1 MNEVE
6 DCEQIHVLVFVGE
19 SEARVGGRVVG
30 RRAVRTEREGG
41 AAGEPRRRYPCDY
54 CGKLFRRQY
63 DATQHER
70 LHTGNLPYSC
80 SLCNKKF
87 INKSH
92 YNYHVTRSLE
102 HRNKTG
108 GRTRGRP
115 SSSDAPAAATPADA
129 APAPA
134 PAPAPASAPAPAPA
148 PASASASAAAPDA
161 SLAPH
166 CSSSSSSSTTT
177 SVPPPPPTTSS
188 TDTPIPAHTVT
199 SASTSG
205 SDPAATPT
213 PGPAQDSAS
222 DEPKAREDRPRVPP
236 NYVCVICNKFFS
248 SRSHYVYHMIHSVG
262 HHTNL
267 RKYNI

>member
-1 MNEVE
+1 MWWNGRQCV
-6 DCEQIHVLVFVGE
+6 C
-19 SEARVGGRVVG
+19 STEAQQ
-30 RRAVRTEREGG
+30 RACVSLQWRIVSR

-70 LHTGNLPYSC
+70 LHTGDLPYSC

-102 HRNKTG
+102 HRTNKAG
-108 GRTRGRP
+108 GRSRAPP
-115 SSSDAPAAATPADA
+115 STVGVPADA
-129 APAPA
+129 TVAAA
-134 PAPAPASAPAPAPA
+134 ASAPDT
-148 PASASASAAAPDA
+148 APDT
-161 SLAPH
+161 SLAST
-166 CSSSSSSSTTT
+166 SSSTPGPPPASSSSTAAT
-177 SVPPPPPTTSS
+177 SGHDP
-188 TDTPIPAHTVT
+188 TVT
-199 SASTSG
+199 SAYDPASTASTSG
-205 SDPAATPT
+205 LDPATTPAAGTAPDPAAEDT
-213 PGPAQDSAS
+213 
-222 DEPKAREDRPRVPP
+222 KVREDRLRAPP

>member
-1 MNEVE
+1 MSGCDGV
-6 DCEQIHVLVFVGE
+6 VVSVY
-19 SEARVGGRVVG
+19 STEAQQ
-30 RRAVRTEREGG
+30 RACVSLQWRIVSR

-70 LHTGNLPYSC
+70 LHTGDLPYSC

-102 HRNKTG
+102 HRTNKAG
-108 GRTRGRP
+108 GRSRGRP
-115 SSSDAPAAATPADA
+115 SSVGVPAAAASDADA
-129 APAPA
+129 ATVSA
-134 PAPAPASAPAPAPA
+134 ASAPATASDTA
-148 PASASASAAAPDA
+148 LASASSSSPASDPTSSNAAPA
-161 SLAPH
+161 A
-166 CSSSSSSSTTT
+166 
-177 SVPPPPPTTSS
+177 TSS
-188 TDTPIPAHTVT
+188 LVTSAYVPASTLVPAVT

-205 SDPAATPT
+205 LDSAITPAVGTAPDPAAE
-213 PGPAQDSAS
+213 DS
-222 DEPKAREDRPRVPP
+222 KVREDRPRAPP

-267 RKYNI
+267 RKFNI